1 MNSLSLRGVEDEVK
15 KRIKQEAKTAGTSV
29 NALIL
34 DYIHRGIG
42 YDPAR
47 SREHHHDLDHLAGT
61 WSEKDKKE
69 FEDAIG
75 SMDKID
81 EEMWT

>member
-15 KRIKQEAKTAGTSV
+15 NRLKLKAKIAGISV
-29 NALIL
+29 NSLIL

-47 SREHHHDLDHLAGT
+47 SLKHHHELDHLAGT
-61 WSEKDKKE
+61 WSERDKQE

-75 SMDKID
+75 YMNKID
-81 EEMWT
+81 EEMWK